1 MLFSY
6 SDCLH
11 VLTLIAYSISQK
23 TSYCKDP
30 PKLST
35 YTCSLNM
42 WKSISALTV
51 STTVLRP
58 SRWAPYSPQAQD
70 PHNEH
75 QTVLRPKTL
84 TMDTRQSSAQDSH
97 DEHHTVLCP
106 KTLTMS
112 TRQSSG
118 PRPSQWALDSP
129 PAQDPHNEHQTVLRP
144 KILTMS
150 TRQSSGPRP
159 SWWAPVLRPKTN
171 FVRTSKFLSFFL
183 RTIKIFKDSF
193 GPVNSN
199 FHFEDCNISMGNIEP
214 TQDIYY

>member
-1 MLFSY
+1 MKNKNHYVLFSY

-11 VLTLIAYSISQK
+11 VLTLIAYNISQK

-35 YTCSLNM
+35 YTCSFDM

-51 STTVLRP
+51 STIQSSGPRS
-58 SRWAPYSPQAQD
+58 SRWAPYSPQ
-70 PHNEH
+70 
-75 QTVLRPKTL
+75 
-84 TMDTRQSSAQDSH
+84 
-97 DEHHTVLCP
+97 
-106 KTLTMS
+106 
-112 TRQSSG
+112 
-118 PRPSQWALDSP
+118 
-129 PAQDPHNEHQTVLRP
+129 AQDPHNEHQTVLRP

-171 FVRTSKFLSFFL
+171 FVRTSKFFSFYFKNY
-183 RTIKIFKDSF
+183 IKIFKDSF

-214 TQDIYY
+214 TQDVYY